1 MYKTTTTSDSKV
13 LEPITPSEDLQK
25 LQEFS
30 DKSIS
35 DTSYQQMLNN
45 NASMNIFDY
54 IPKFQSPEERLKF
67 LTDKMDSMQ
76 SELENQTEAMR
87 KIQYE
92 NIKLN
97 AQIEIQNKTLDSN
110 LEELNE
116 LRTVNAELKAVNQ
129 NLINNNKH
137 YWRNTLLISVGVA
150 ILSYIL
156 GLYSTEVKSLL
167 LSILRIMP

>member
-1 MYKTTTTSDSKV
+1 MYKTTTTSDGKV
-13 LEPITPSEDLQK
+13 SEPITPSEDLLM

-30 DKSIS
+30 EKLIS
-35 DTSYQQMLNN
+35 DASYQQMLNN

-137 YWRNTLLISVGVA
+137 YWRNTLLISVSVA
-150 ILSYIL
+150 ALSYIL
-156 GLYSTEVKSLL
+156 GLYSTEVKSMLL
-167 LSILRIMP
+167 LILRIMP